1 MKIVNSRKESGLL
14 LKEFAEQSKWKTK
27 RKKKG
32 GLLLML
38 LAKLVTTKGKGVIR
52 AGRNF
57 QCRFILQLI
66 LKYNNIIKV
75 NLNLMVSI

>member
-1 MKIVNSRKESGLL
+1 MRNNQNEKKKE
-14 LKEFAEQSKWKTK
+14 
-27 RKKKG
+27 KKG

-38 LAKLVTTKGKGVIR
+38 LATLVTTKGKGVTR

>member
-1 MKIVNSRKESGLL
+1 
-14 LKEFAEQSKWKTK
+14 
-27 RKKKG
+27 
-32 GLLLML
+32 ML
-38 LAKLVTTKGKGVIR
+38 LATLVTTKGKGVTR

-75 NLNLMVSI
+75 NLNLRNSLSKINNQEDVINLDEYKTIGTHCMYVYYIVCEY